1 MEAFDM
7 ARTNHDGVI
16 EAVRYSPDGQIE
28 LVRVF
33 EKRWLVY
40 SDHILLSRAALLERL
55 SDGKRFVTG
64 QRKAYTG
71 NVFETGKSV
80 HLIGSSNPIITTKDQ
95 AGSQDF
101 LANVPVF

>member
-1 MEAFDM
+1 M
-7 ARTNHDGVI
+7 ARANYDGVI
-16 EAVRYSPDGQIE
+16 EAVRYSPNGQID
-28 LVRVF
+28 LVRVY
-33 EKRWLVY
+33 ERRWLVY
-40 SDHILLSRAALLERL
+40 SDHILLSRAALLEQL
-55 SDGKRFVTG
+55 STGKRYVTG

-80 HLIGSSNPIITTKDQ
+80 HLSGTSNPIITTKDQ